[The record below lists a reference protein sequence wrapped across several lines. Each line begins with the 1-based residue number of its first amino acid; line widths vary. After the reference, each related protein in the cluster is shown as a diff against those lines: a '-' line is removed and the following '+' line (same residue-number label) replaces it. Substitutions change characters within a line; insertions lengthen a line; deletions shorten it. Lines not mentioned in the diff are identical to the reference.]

1 MHQSGSDSRLTA
13 ETYFRLKDEFLSE
26 KDESAYDG
34 FLCGTLDV
42 HK

>member
-13 ETYFRLKDEFLSE
+13 ETYFRMKDEFLTGR
-26 KDESAYDG
+26 DESVYDG
-34 FLCGTLDV
+34 YLYGTLDV

>member
-13 ETYFRLKDEFLSE
+13 ETFFKIRQQYYEGKE
-26 KDESAYDG
+26 ESSYDG
-34 FLCGTLDV
+34 NLYGTLDV

>member
-13 ETYFRLKDEFLSE
+13 ETYFRMKEEFLHGNDDSM
-26 KDESAYDG
+26 YDG